1 MVVVGCKLLY
11 WVESTKNVSQIHWDA
26 STAPVLFDL
35 VPTGQGVHTDAPGV
49 FTKCPA
55 LQDSHVVPATNV
67 PFLHTQPDPTG
78 TLSAA
83 QMHWL
88 ALDAPVLSVVR
99 PTGHAMQV
107 LSLVSD

>member
-1 MVVVGCKLLY
+1 MPSAIITRPDWAAQTHWVALVEPDCNVVLPSG
-11 WVESTKNVSQIHWDA
+11 Q
-26 STAPVLFDL
+26 DL
-35 VPTGQGVHTDAPGV
+35 HTDAPGV
-49 FTKCPA
+49 PMKCPA
-55 LQDSHVVPATNV
+55 AQDWHVVPATNV